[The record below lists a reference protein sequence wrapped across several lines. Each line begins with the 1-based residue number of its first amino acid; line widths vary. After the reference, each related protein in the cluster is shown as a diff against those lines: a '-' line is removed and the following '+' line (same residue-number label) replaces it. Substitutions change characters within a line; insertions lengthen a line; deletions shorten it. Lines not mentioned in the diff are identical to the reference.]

1 MKNSNNNSIKNKTK
15 DKTTYK
21 IKKGMDKMNLEQSKV
36 DSVEKLQEV
45 IEKVKNAQKEYAKFS
60 QEQVDKIFQKAAIK
74 ANKMRIPLAKMAV
87 KETGMGVVEDKVIK
101 ITMQQNIYTTNT
113 KTKKQLE

>member
-45 IEKVKNAQKEYAKFS
+45 IETKSIEEIKEK
-60 QEQVDKIFQKAAIK
+60 QEQERHDSLVTIAQ
-74 ANKMRIPLAKMAV
+74 NK
-87 KETGMGVVEDKVIK
+87 
-101 ITMQQNIYTTNT
+101 
-113 KTKKQLE
+113 

>member
-45 IEKVKNAQKEYAKFS
+45 IEKVKYDVEFKKEEIS
-60 QEQVDKIFQKAAIK
+60 D
-74 ANKMRIPLAKMAV
+74 N
-87 KETGMGVVEDKVIK
+87 G
-101 ITMQQNIYTTNT
+101 T
-113 KTKKQLE
+113 KTILAGG

>member
-36 DSVEKLQEV
+36 DSVEK
-45 IEKVKNAQKEYAKFS
+45 
-60 QEQVDKIFQKAAIK
+60 
-74 ANKMRIPLAKMAV
+74 
-87 KETGMGVVEDKVIK
+87 
-101 ITMQQNIYTTNT
+101 IT
-113 KTKKQLE
+113 K